1 MTGHYWMSF
10 DSLRRSFEN
19 GFNTGRIRMDGTP
32 IRTSLENAFRNWD
45 TLVPNNLT
53 KECSKMPAFPHSDVW
68 IQDCPFDKNVDD
80 GELIMQFAMA
90 GYRRENI
97 AVQAGTNTLRIV
109 AKTNSWDSTEG
120 KKMIHHGISKKD
132 IDFTLNIDS
141 EFDPK
146 KSYTS
151 FEDGMLYITV
161 PRSNASETV
170 NLKIHE
176 PDE

>member
-1 MTGHYWMSF
+1 
-10 DSLRRSFEN
+10 
-19 GFNTGRIRMDGTP
+19 
-32 IRTSLENAFRNWD
+32 
-45 TLVPNNLT
+45 
-53 KECSKMPAFPHSDVW
+53 MPAFPHSDVW

-97 AVQAGTNTLRIV
+97 AVQAGTNTLRVV
-109 AKTNSWDSTEG
+109 AKTNSWDTTEG

-161 PRSNASETV
+161 PRSNVSETV

>member
-1 MTGHYWMSF
+1 
-10 DSLRRSFEN
+10 
-19 GFNTGRIRMDGTP
+19 
-32 IRTSLENAFRNWD
+32 
-45 TLVPNNLT
+45 
-53 KECSKMPAFPHSDVW
+53 
-68 IQDCPFDKNVDD
+68 
-80 GELIMQFAMA
+80 MA

-97 AVQAGTNTLRIV
+97 AVQAGSNTLRIV
-109 AKTNSWDSTEG
+109 AKTNSWDTTEG

-170 NLKIHE
+170 NLKVHE